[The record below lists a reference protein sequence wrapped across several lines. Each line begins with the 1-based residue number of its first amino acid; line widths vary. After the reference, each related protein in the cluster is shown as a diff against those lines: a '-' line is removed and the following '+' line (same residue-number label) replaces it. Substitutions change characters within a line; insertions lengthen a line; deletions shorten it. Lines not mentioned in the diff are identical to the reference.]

1 MKAFTD
7 FNELIGISGSSNL
20 VLNRLSQLMIKAT
33 LMPEES
39 YALFLFL
46 QRQGWSNLYSWAD
59 MLRNASLCSKIDV
72 GDHCLNMLKAIMY
85 MLSTASSQANSA
97 KDKSQTHLI
106 NCFKADDRQPLK
118 EISLNGQS
126 KDPQPKMSFN
136 KRQYLDL
143 CRNH

>member
-1 MKAFTD
+1 MKAFTS

-46 QRQGWSNLYSWAD
+46 QRQGWSNLYNWAD
-59 MLRNASLCSKIDV
+59 MLRNACLCSNIDV

-85 MLSTASSQANSA
+85 MLSTASSQATSS
-97 KDKSQTHLI
+97 KDKPQTSLI
-106 NCFKADDRQPLK
+106 DCFRTDERLPLK
-118 EISLNGQS
+118 EISLNSQINS
-126 KDPQPKMSFN
+126 TPSKMSFN
-136 KRQYLDL
+136 KRQFLDL
-143 CRNH
+143 CRNN